1 MDEEVD
7 TPDETTEAE
16 QEATDE
22 PDEASAE
29 DDLDEEVD
37 TPDETSEAEQEA
49 TDEPDETA
57 TKDDLDDET
66 DTPDESSETDQDKK
80 NPEDDDPTIDN
91 TEKKNNDDSGETG
104 DASTHPREQDIN
116 PQLNDTDA
124 PDEETK
130 ETQEDDSDN
139 LDETSDN
146 TSDAPSTEVNGSDSE
161 VSEESKSDLEDESDR
176 SKDIDTDAP
185 NDTPKDVSDDSNET
199 NESTEDQSDVSDMED
214 NDDVSKED
222 ETSEDDLEN
231 KKKDDGTEGNS
242 GDSGDAST
250 HPREEDIYPNKEK
263 VETSEEDEESDD
275 ASDNGKQTD
284 APTDASENNGKPEG
298 KLDEDESSDAANEQ
312 TSEKDEVKDQ
322 PKQETDTQDV
332 NKADE
337 TSEDDLEKKKKDDGT
352 EGDSGDS
359 GDASTRPREED
370 IHPNKENVEVSDEK
384 DETKNEDSDNL
395 NDKNIDNKSDI
406 SNEETNESK
415 ADRVNEASEKETND
429 SDVEKQ
435 AEKKQVEQNT
445 EDNSDGDVNNP
456 DSQKNLDNDSNE
468 NKETNNAEKNDIN
481 NKESETNLE
490 NKNDN
495 AQVDNPNKSAQDA
508 VDGSADKVNET
519 SELDEKNNEQ
529 ESVDKKQ
536 AKKKANNSDTGD
548 DSGDDGDIQVTP
560 EYKDIHPEKQKSVE
574 KDKDTQDPKD
584 LGEIQESEAEKKK
597 ELEDQKEKEDE
608 EDKDPDKDKKSDAKY
623 EDLDESIEKSKANSV
638 EEVSKEQEAED
649 TRQNQIERNL
659 ESKDSQKETQV
670 EKIPNKEASEDS
682 KKPEDNVD
690 QAKEKENVEKKN
702 VSGKSKD
709 INTPKSTDKKASSKL
724 EKEKNLGNDKQAKDS
739 KFKTPENNVEKNKK
753 SLGKA
758 KETKKSS
765 DVDNV
770 KETERGQKEVPSAEQ
785 KNKEVSEV
793 DNDVPRLLLP
803 GPKETP
809 NHRNFE
815 RINELRAANKRDIK
829 EKIATAV
836 KAPFEILQNILHGQR
851 KSSNRF
857 QNKRRYRDKREIKA
871 SETNINDLR
880 AKIQRLNDFKNEN
893 WDKLSE
899 KEKNEIETTIG
910 NLTSV
915 IGKDL
920 DLKEM
925 PKLEIY
931 RANDDA
937 VYGAYDSKNNIIYL
951 NTTHLTDGMETIDT
965 LAHEMRHAWQNNS
978 TSEKAEKFKSDL
990 EHPKDPAINYEAYRE
1005 QASEQ
1010 DAREYATQFCN
1021 QTKDNSSKL
1030 EEKNYDSSEVQPIYH
1045 TKVNELDEKLDYK
1058 IGIPGFNRIEL
1069 NNFNEVIYQEF
1080 NEHRIHDKTWKNWK
1094 AWNKLEYT
1102 IDSNVFKN
1110 VDVKN
1115 EIQVKKAVQT
1125 AIDARIYAFNKLK
1138 ADKNA
1143 ALYLKDKNIINDANA
1158 VNLDEIKQNI
1168 LIYKD
1173 KNAFLDPKRADRAFK
1188 EMDQEQYIIGN
1199 LDDPDGYQSFNFHN
1213 VTFPAVVLTVKWD
1226 PAEIAPEG
1234 LSRQK
1239 IYSLVNYPDLPEV
1252 FHREGSPA
1260 GNNLT
1265 GDDNATFRTKAIPY
1279 YPNPFSQH
1287 DYRRKDIESYK
1298 KIIDTINNLKGK
1310 DLTKETSILNS
1321 IKNKLNPKLRDL
1333 NEKDVANINNN
1344 YNNFQEKVKKENV
1357 GCDFTYGLG
1366 GKVAPLTQVDKKK
1379 YCGGA
1384 SQFNP
1389 PISVQY
1395 LLDLGWLSEE

>member
-1 MDEEVD
+1 M
-7 TPDETTEAE
+7 
-16 QEATDE
+16 
-22 PDEASAE
+22 
-29 DDLDEEVD
+29 
-37 TPDETSEAEQEA
+37 
-49 TDEPDETA
+49 
-57 TKDDLDDET
+57 
-66 DTPDESSETDQDKK
+66 
-80 NPEDDDPTIDN
+80 
-91 TEKKNNDDSGETG
+91 
-104 DASTHPREQDIN
+104 
-116 PQLNDTDA
+116 
-124 PDEETK
+124 
-130 ETQEDDSDN
+130 
-139 LDETSDN
+139 
-146 TSDAPSTEVNGSDSE
+146 
-161 VSEESKSDLEDESDR
+161 
-176 SKDIDTDAP
+176 
-185 NDTPKDVSDDSNET
+185 
-199 NESTEDQSDVSDMED
+199 
-214 NDDVSKED
+214 
-222 ETSEDDLEN
+222 
-231 KKKDDGTEGNS
+231 
-242 GDSGDAST
+242 
-250 HPREEDIYPNKEK
+250 
-263 VETSEEDEESDD
+263 
-275 ASDNGKQTD
+275 
-284 APTDASENNGKPEG
+284 
-298 KLDEDESSDAANEQ
+298 
-312 TSEKDEVKDQ
+312 
-322 PKQETDTQDV
+322 

-352 EGDSGDS
+352 EGGSGDS
-359 GDASTRPREED
+359 GDASTHPREED

-384 DETKNEDSDNL
+384 DETKNEDSDTL

-435 AEKKQVEQNT
+435 SEKKQVEQNT

-468 NKETNNAEKNDIN
+468 NKKTNNAEKNDVN
-481 NKESETNLE
+481 NKESEANLE

-508 VDGSADKVNET
+508 VDGSAYKVNET
-519 SELDEKNNEQ
+519 SESDEKNNEQ

-560 EYKDIHPEKQKSVE
+560 EYKDIHPEEQKNVE
-574 KDKDTQDPKD
+574 KDEDTQDPKD

-597 ELEDQKEKEDE
+597 ELEDQKEKED
-608 EDKDPDKDKKSDAKY
+608 PDKDKKSDAKHK
-623 EDLDESIEKSKANSV
+623 DLDKSTEKSKANSV
-638 EEVSKEQEAED
+638 EEVSKKQEAEN

-659 ESKDSQKETQV
+659 ESKDSQKETRV

-770 KETERGQKEVPSAEQ
+770 KETGRGQKEVPSAEQ
-785 KNKEVSEV
+785 KNKGVSEV

-978 TSEKAEKFKSDL
+978 TSDKAEKFKSDL

-1010 DAREYATQFCN
+1010 DAREYANYVCENLDTYQ
-1021 QTKDNSSKL
+1021 SSNV
-1030 EEKNYDSSEVQPIYH
+1030 EEINDTYQSSNVEEIND
-1045 TKVNELDEKLDYK
+1045 TNLIGDLDYK
-1058 IGIPGFNRIEL
+1058 YEDIAEEVENNVNKFKSYFNSLPETEDRAYKTFEEKFKKIDTEIFKDIKDPDNIREIKKAIHKDIGIRKGIFTELKKSDNSTAYL
-1069 NNFNEVIYQEF
+1069 NNMNVINDERAISAYDVQKYIKDNPDVDKWKKPILHVGWEPKNKVPNGFDMSKACRSLLDEMPTVIYRQGSPNGNYLTGKKDAKPDDVGTPYFENDAAKHTYKRGKIEDYKKMIDIIKSFSNKSDLSDQDKKNEVTQLNNLCSKINHNF
-1080 NEHRIHDKTWKNWK
+1080 K
-1094 AWNKLEYT
+1094 KL
-1102 IDSNVFKN
+1102 D
-1110 VDVKN
+1110 VDDITDINGNYVN
-1115 EIQVKKAVQT
+1115 YINDEAVKK
-1125 AIDARIYAFNKLK
+1125 I
-1138 ADKNA
+1138 
-1143 ALYLKDKNIINDANA
+1143 KDK
-1158 VNLDEIKQNI
+1158 
-1168 LIYKD
+1168 YKID
-1173 KNAFLDPKRADRAFK
+1173 
-1188 EMDQEQYIIGN
+1188 
-1199 LDDPDGYQSFNFHN
+1199 
-1213 VTFPAVVLTVKWD
+1213 V
-1226 PAEIAPEG
+1226 
-1234 LSRQK
+1234 
-1239 IYSLVNYPDLPEV
+1239 
-1252 FHREGSPA
+1252 
-1260 GNNLT
+1260 
-1265 GDDNATFRTKAIPY
+1265 
-1279 YPNPFSQH
+1279 
-1287 DYRRKDIESYK
+1287 SYGVSG
-1298 KIIDTINNLKGK
+1298 T
-1310 DLTKETSILNS
+1310 
-1321 IKNKLNPKLRDL
+1321 
-1333 NEKDVANINNN
+1333 
-1344 YNNFQEKVKKENV
+1344 
-1357 GCDFTYGLG
+1357 
-1366 GKVAPLTQVDKKK
+1366 VAPLHDVNGEIICT
-1379 YCGGA
+1379 GGA
-1384 SQFNP
+1384 SQYNTA
-1389 PISVQY
+1389 ISVDY
-1395 LLDLGWLSEE
+1395 LVRLGWLAE